1 MEWDERLIKSSLFCS
16 LGRFFSRNTAF
27 TISLITPTP
36 LIPPDIFIWEIL
48 AMQWRERERE
58 RERERK
64 ENMGR
69 EEWIQTQKHC
79 TLQQPCN
86 NFSQAFPIIIIFSS
100 LPQPEEL
107 FITTAGTELL
117 YYSYTSLGWVLLMK
131 QPCDQTGIMLEE
143 ACIIRPAFNYYDIWP
158 PAALLSPSLLMWPQ
172 HKLQV
177 VYRSHT
183 HSINDH
189 SYISPTN
196 AILTDYRECGT
207 IVGGGLIYITD

>member
-1 MEWDERLIKSSLFCS
+1 ML
-16 LGRFFSRNTAF
+16 
-27 TISLITPTP
+27 
-36 LIPPDIFIWEIL
+36 
-48 AMQWRERERE
+48 WRERG
-58 RERERK
+58 

-69 EEWIQTQKHC
+69 EEWMQTQKHC
-79 TLQQPCN
+79 TLQQTCN

-107 FITTAGTELL
+107 FITAAGTELL
-117 YYSYTSLGWVLLMK
+117 YYSYTSLGWVPLMK

-189 SYISPTN
+189 SYISLTN

-207 IVGGGLIYITD
+207 MVDWYILLINGWNVIYRLV

>member
-27 TISLITPTP
+27 TISLITPHP
-36 LIPPDIFIWEIL
+36 SHPPWHIHLRDFGN
-48 AMQWRERERE
+48 AMNRERER
-58 RERERK
+58 
-64 ENMGR
+64 NMGR

-107 FITTAGTELL
+107 FITAAGRELL

-143 ACIIRPAFNYYDIWP
+143 DCIIRPAFNYYDIWP

-177 VYRSHT
+177 VYRTRTTLNKRPLIH
-183 HSINDH
+183 
-189 SYISPTN
+189 
-196 AILTDYRECGT
+196 LTDECNPR
-207 IVGGGLIYITD
+207 GLLKI

>member
-1 MEWDERLIKSSLFCS
+1 ML
-16 LGRFFSRNTAF
+16 
-27 TISLITPTP
+27 
-36 LIPPDIFIWEIL
+36 
-48 AMQWRERERE
+48 WRERG
-58 RERERK
+58 

-69 EEWIQTQKHC
+69 EEWMQTQKHC
-79 TLQQPCN
+79 TLQQTCN

-107 FITTAGTELL
+107 FITAAGTELL

-189 SYISPTN
+189 SYISLTN
-196 AILTDYRECGT
+196 TIRTDRECGT
-207 IVGGGLIYITD
+207 MVDWYILLINGWNVIYRLV